1 MALDT
6 SADTP
11 APLRQ
16 ISQLLDGYIGRLGA
30 VWVEA
35 EIAQLTRRQGI
46 CFLTLRDLEA
56 KISIDAKCHISIL
69 DASPAPITEGARVVV
84 HAKPAFYAP
93 RGSLSLDLREIR
105 PQGEG
110 ELLAQLER
118 RKQLLAAEGLF
129 DPRHKKSLPL
139 LPRGIGLITGR
150 NSAAERDV
158 LENARL
164 RWPDVRIVVRH
175 ALMQG
180 NDSARDVMAGLAE
193 LSADASIDVIVIAR
207 GGGSVEDLLPFSDE
221 GMVRAVH
228 ACAVP
233 VVSAIGHEPDTP
245 LLDLVADLRASTPTD
260 AAKRIVPDVR
270 EELAGVAMMRE
281 RATLA
286 IRTMIDRELRG
297 LADIR
302 SRPVLAQPSSLIDAE
317 QGTVHEWR
325 DRARRSLGHRL
336 DRAGDEIVHH
346 LARVRGLSP
355 LATLERGY
363 GVTQLPDGTVV
374 TSIGQAP
381 ADTELTI
388 RVADGTIGVLVR
400 STHPTPTT
408 PTSEIGSHD

>member
-6 SADTP
+6 SADSP

-46 CFLTLRDLEA
+46 CFLTLRDLGA
-56 KISIDAKCHISIL
+56 KISIDAKCHVSVL
-69 DASPAPITEGARVVV
+69 DASPVPVTEGSRVVV

-118 RKQLLAAEGLF
+118 RRQLLAAEGLF
-129 DPRHKKSLPL
+129 DPRLKKPLPL

-150 NSAAERDV
+150 SSAAERDI

-164 RWPDVRIVVRH
+164 RWPDVRFVVRH

-180 NDSARDVMAGLAE
+180 NDSARDVMAALTQ
-193 LSADASIDVIVIAR
+193 LSADTSIDLIVIAR

-221 GMVRAVH
+221 ALIRAVH
-228 ACAVP
+228 ACRLP

-245 LLDLVADLRASTPTD
+245 ILDLVADLRASTPTD

-281 RATLA
+281 RASVA
-286 IRTMIDRELRG
+286 IRSILEREIRG
-297 LADIR
+297 LDDIR
-302 SRPVLAQPSSLIDAE
+302 SRPVLAQPSTLVDAE
-317 QGTVHEWR
+317 QSLVRDWR
-325 DRARRSLGHRL
+325 DRSRRSLGHRL

-363 GVTQLPDGTVV
+363 GVAQLPDGTVI
-374 TSIGQAP
+374 TSVDQVSAGS
-381 ADTELTI
+381 ELTV
-388 RVADGTIGVLVR
+388 RVADGTI
-400 STHPTPTT
+400 TT
-408 PTSEIGSHD
+408 RALTTTTTEDGHA

>member
-35 EIAQLTRRQGI
+35 EIAQLTRRQGT
-46 CFLTLRDLEA
+46 CFLTLRDLAA
-56 KISIDAKCHISIL
+56 KITIDAKCHVSVL
-69 DASPAPITEGARVVV
+69 DASPAPVTEGARVVV

-93 RGSLSLDLREIR
+93 RGTLSLDLREIR

-129 DPRHKKSLPL
+129 DPRLKKSLPL

-164 RWPDVRIVVRH
+164 RWPDVRFVVRH

-180 NDSARDVMAGLAE
+180 NDAARDVMAGLAE
-193 LSADASIDVIVIAR
+193 LSGNPSIDLIVIAR

-221 GMVRAVH
+221 GLIRAVH
-228 ACAVP
+228 SCVLP

-245 LLDLVADLRASTPTD
+245 ILDLVADLRASTPTD

-270 EELAGVAMMRE
+270 EELAGVAAMRE
-281 RATLA
+281 RGSLA
-286 IRTMIDRELRG
+286 VRAILDRETRG
-297 LADIR
+297 LVDLR
-302 SRPVLAQPSSLIDAE
+302 SRPVLAQPTTLVDAQ
-317 QGTVHEWR
+317 QGVVHEWR
-325 DRARRSLGHRL
+325 DRSRRSLTHRL
-336 DRAGDEIVHH
+336 ERASDEIGHH

-363 GVTQLPDGTVV
+363 GVAQLPDGTVV
-374 TSIGQAP
+374 TSVAQVAAGG
-381 ADTELTI
+381 DLTI
-388 RVADGTIGVLVR
+388 RVVDGTIAVR
-400 STHPTPTT
+400 ALTT
-408 PTSEIGSHD
+408 TTTETDPHD